1 MPRSTLLILT
11 ALTLTS
17 ALSAC
22 GTAHDARP
30 GGAAPTHTY
39 SMVADASRCEPQ
51 SGEPSR
57 LVMTAATVASAPLA
71 EIVVEGRRLGDSDLA
86 EIVVQGHHLAGVT
99 LAEIEV
105 RADRLPPA
113 PSDEVEE
120 AGSRVAALLD

>member
-11 ALTLTS
+11 AMTLTT

-30 GGAAPTHTY
+30 AGSTSNHTY
-39 SMVADASRCEPQ
+39 SMVADASHCAPQ
-51 SGEPSR
+51 AAEQSR
-57 LVMTAATVASAPLA
+57 FQLTAATVASPPLA
-71 EIVVEGRRLGDSDLA
+71 EIVVEGRRLADSPLA
-86 EIVVQGHHLAGVT
+86 EIVVEARHLSAVT
-99 LAEIEV
+99 LAEVEV

-113 PSDEVEE
+113 ATAEDQD